1 MKYLNR
7 YRDPWEKCRKP
18 FQLAEKIFQNISD
31 GHYLASSGLNIHF
44 LNKKIKLGESKTS
57 FLNNYNKEAFYNIIN
72 VKENYDISNKNIIF
86 DYW

>member
-18 FQLAEKIFQNISD
+18 LQFAEKIFQNISD

-44 LNKKIKLGESKTS
+44 LNKKIKLGENKTS
-57 FLNNYNKEAFYNIIN
+57 FLNNYNKEVFYNY
-72 VKENYDISNKNIIF
+72 KC
-86 DYW
+86 